1 MHPVRRLAS
10 RRLRTPLRSLAV
22 VLVCLGV
29 AAVSGASAGSSTS
42 EPGAAVVAT
51 AKAHLRDP
59 YAWGGAGPKSWDCS
73 GLTSTLWR
81 EVGGVKGIPR
91 TSQQQQAWAVPLP
104 VEQVLPGDLVFFGD
118 PATHVGIVEKRTT
131 TKTGTTVQMVD
142 ASSSQKGVVERTVW
156 KADAVGFG
164 RVPRKGMTPVKPWTR
179 PAPRPAPKPA
189 PTTTSPTTPP
199 MRPATSPAPA
209 ATAHGPNGTVPLVG
223 FPATQKVPSSAVALR
238 AVALAKRLLGNTTIG
253 DVELIDRVW
262 RQAGGATL
270 PTTRSALSAAGRP
283 VALRDARVGDLI
295 VYEAPT
301 AHVGIY
307 IGNGLM
313 VDASRSL
320 GKVVLRRVWAS
331 PSLRILHL
339 AR

>member
-1 MHPVRRLAS
+1 
-10 RRLRTPLRSLAV
+10 
-22 VLVCLGV
+22 
-29 AAVSGASAGSSTS
+29 
-42 EPGAAVVAT
+42 
-51 AKAHLRDP
+51 
-59 YAWGGAGPKSWDCS
+59 
-73 GLTSTLWR
+73 
-81 EVGGVKGIPR
+81 
-91 TSQQQQAWAVPLP
+91 
-104 VEQVLPGDLVFFGD
+104 
-118 PATHVGIVEKRTT
+118 
-131 TKTGTTVQMVD
+131 
-142 ASSSQKGVVERTVW
+142 
-156 KADAVGFG
+156 
-164 RVPRKGMTPVKPWTR
+164 
-179 PAPRPAPKPA
+179 
-189 PTTTSPTTPP
+189 